1 VIRKKRFVI
10 AALLV
15 VVAAGALFFWARSG
29 GEKGEGLRT
38 EPVDRGDVQA
48 TVTATGTI
56 SAVTTVQVGSQ
67 VSGIVS
73 KLYADWNSPVKKG
86 QLLAELDPTPF
97 QQQVDQ
103 RRADRLKAEVDK
115 SSTEIA
121 FHRQERLLAEQL
133 AAQSD
138 YDSAKAA
145 FDGSKAG
152 VAQATAALKQAET
165 NLSYA
170 KIFSPIDGVVVAR
183 QYDIGQTVAASF
195 QAPTLFTI
203 AEDLKKMQ
211 VQADVDQSDIGRV
224 TEGQT
229 VRFTVDAYPDETF
242 SGKISQIRLNAT
254 QNQNVVTYPVIV
266 DVPNPDERLK
276 PKMTAD
282 VTIEVARVAGV
293 LRIPNAA
300 LRFQPMD
307 TGTGAGGTRRAAVST
322 GSRAGAGAGGGSGAG
337 GGTGG
342 SPGGGA
348 FAGERPQRN
357 GPHAGAGHEAGQGQ
371 APSPAH
377 PEGQAPGQGPGS
389 TVYVVEAGGRSR
401 PVTVHTGISD
411 GRYTAIVSGDLHEGD
426 RVAVGYQTAKSEAGG
441 AFPGMGGPGGGR
453 APGGRR
459 M

>member
-1 VIRKKRFVI
+1 VIRKRGLVI

-15 VVAAGALFFWARSG
+15 VVAGGAVVFWARSG
-29 GEKGEGLRT
+29 GDKGEGLRT
-38 EPVDRGDVQA
+38 EAVERGDVQA

-73 KLYADWNSPVKKG
+73 RLYADWNSPVKKG

-103 RRADRLKAEVDK
+103 RRADRLRAEVDR
-115 SSTEIA
+115 SNTEIG

-133 AAQSD
+133 APQSD

-145 FDGSKAG
+145 FDASKAG
-152 VAQATAALKQAET
+152 VAQATAALRQAET

-170 KIFSPIDGVVVAR
+170 KIYSPIDGVVVAR

-224 TEGQT
+224 AEGQT
-229 VRFTVDAYPDETF
+229 ARFTVDAYPDETF

-307 TGTGAGGTRRAAVST
+307 TGTGAGAPRRAAAAAGT
-322 GSRAGAGAGGGSGAG
+322 RPGSEAGGRPSGA
-337 GGTGG
+337 
-342 SPGGGA
+342 PAGGA
-348 FAGERPQRN
+348 FAGERPPRT
-357 GPHAGAGHEAGQGQ
+357 GAPGQGQ
-371 APSPAH
+371 GPGPGH
-377 PEGQAPGQGPGS
+377 PEGLAPGQGPGS
-389 TVYVVEAGGRSR
+389 TVYVVGAGGRSH

-411 GRYTAIVSGDLHEGD
+411 GRYTAVVSGDLHEGD

-441 AFPGMGGPGGGR
+441 AFPGMGPGGGR